1 MKISKNVKIQVFLVL
16 GLLCLICIST
26 IGSFIQTRNQSIST
40 LCKLDTETILSADMY
55 HFNGFEYE
63 QYYIKEAGDI
73 KQLQNLL
80 STTIVHYL
88 ENSGTIGSSYTI
100 NGREYLLNLYT
111 KSGRE
116 ISISITSDG
125 YLYVGSRKCQVIDGE
140 SFNKKILV
148 IFRQ

>member
-1 MKISKNVKIQVFLVL
+1 MKIRKKIKAFLVL
-16 GLLCLICIST
+16 GFFFLICIIVVET
-26 IGSFIQTRNQSIST
+26 YIQTLNQSISA
-40 LCKLDTETILSADMY
+40 LCNLDTETILSADMY
-55 HFNGFEYE
+55 LFNGFDYE

-73 KQLQNLL
+73 RQLQNLL
-80 STTIVHYL
+80 STTNVHYL
-88 ENSGTIGSSYTI
+88 GNSRTIGNSYTI
-100 NGREYLLNLYT
+100 SRREYLLNLYT

-125 YLYVGSRKCQVIDGE
+125 YIYVGSRKYQVIDGK

>member
-1 MKISKNVKIQVFLVL
+1 
-16 GLLCLICIST
+16 
-26 IGSFIQTRNQSIST
+26 
-40 LCKLDTETILSADMY
+40 MY
-55 HFNGFEYE
+55 LFNGFDYE

-73 KQLQNLL
+73 RQLQNLL

-88 ENSGTIGSSYTI
+88 GNSRTIGNSYTI
-100 NGREYLLNLYT
+100 NRREYLLNLYT

-125 YLYVGSRKCQVIDGE
+125 YIYVGSRKYQVIDGE